1 MEHSNDTV
9 KVLGALL
16 VGALVG
22 ATLGVL
28 FAPDKGNKTRSK
40 LLNGA
45 KHLAENFSD
54 KLKEEASALRSKA
67 EELEELAEQKLDAIK
82 NNIKAKTE
90 AVKAS

>member
-90 AVKAS
+90 AVKAL